1 MGAKEVS
8 SLRILQKE
16 YTTNLRFRYNPYS
29 QLYYKDDTTRYYL
42 IVKE

>member
-1 MGAKEVS
+1 MGSKEVIR
-8 SLRILQKE
+8 LRILQKE
-16 YTTNLRFRYNPYS
+16 YTTNLLLRYNPYT